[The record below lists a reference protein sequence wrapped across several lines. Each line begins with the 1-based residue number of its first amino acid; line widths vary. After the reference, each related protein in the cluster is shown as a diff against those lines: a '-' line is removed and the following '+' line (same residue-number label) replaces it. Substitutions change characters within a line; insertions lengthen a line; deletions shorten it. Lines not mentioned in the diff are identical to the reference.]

1 MHWMAAVFAAAAL
14 AAAANHS
21 GPRPAEEKKPMI
33 KKSTPVLFVE
43 AIEPCVK
50 FWTEN
55 FGFQKTVEVP
65 EGGKIGFVILVKDN
79 VELMYQSYASVDKDV
94 PAMAQLARKGPTFL
108 YIEVDNLDAIKSAVR
123 GSDVV
128 IPERTTF
135 YGAREI
141 GIRDPAGHVL
151 TFAQLAQA
159 PQH

>member
-1 MHWMAAVFAAAAL
+1 MV
-14 AAAANHS
+14 
-21 GPRPAEEKKPMI
+21 KKI
-33 KKSTPVLFVE
+33 TAVLFVPE
-43 AIEPCVK
+43 VEPCLK
-50 FWTEN
+50 FWTAQL
-55 FGFQKTVEVP
+55 GFQKTVEVP

>member
-1 MHWMAAVFAAAAL
+1 MV
-14 AAAANHS
+14 
-21 GPRPAEEKKPMI
+21 KKI
-33 KKSTPVLFVE
+33 TAVLFVPE
-43 AIEPCVK
+43 VEPCLK
-50 FWTEN
+50 FWTAEL
-55 FGFQKTVEVP
+55 GFQKTVEVP